1 VPEESGH
8 FSHFSEVCFGRGNS
22 TPVFGEVKFFPEY
35 CVWGVGYTETRKGRA
50 LGVLFMP
57 ARNRGNETSPQE
69 PVAAPL
75 AEENLATGLKQFF
88 VKFCVSVTLFFLF
101 LAFGELA
108 SYIYLSLNP
117 VPPLGASLS
126 LDADY
131 ARELDDSGT
140 HQYLPFVEWRRRP
153 YRGRF
158 ISIDKD
164 GVRQTLNSRCDDE
177 RNLQIW
183 MFGDSALWGTGVTD
197 ADTIPSQLAELY
209 TDSGQRVCIKNFG
222 EAGWVSTQE
231 LIELLLQLK
240 QNGRRPDVV
249 VFYDGTDEVFMPDP
263 GAPKDIHHGYHR
275 FRELLENAR
284 AESTPGLEFLNQ
296 SNTVRA
302 LELFAQQLNRSRSK
316 IKRELPSKMV
326 QTVAETS
333 VTNYQKNL
341 QIVDSLAPA
350 YGFRPFYFWY
360 PTSSFGMKTLTAEE
374 QDSVRQEMQE
384 TPSRYELKQAIYAL
398 CSRIDRANFYY
409 LGDAL
414 DDEHRRVY
422 LDGAHLTAE
431 GNRIMAQKI
440 FQILENKPNRGL
452 RKLARVLKRNS
463 KL

>member
-1 VPEESGH
+1 
-8 FSHFSEVCFGRGNS
+8 
-22 TPVFGEVKFFPEY
+22 
-35 CVWGVGYTETRKGRA
+35 
-50 LGVLFMP
+50 MP
-57 ARNRGNETSPQE
+57 ARNRANETSPAHNSHQV
-69 PVAAPL
+69 PYQLTAASS
-75 AEENLATGLKQFF
+75 ENDLTLGLKRFLA
-88 VKFCVSVTLFFLF
+88 KLCVSITLFLLL
-101 LAFGELA
+101 LALGELA

-126 LDADY
+126 LDPDY
-131 ARELDDSGT
+131 ARELDDSGK

-164 GVRQTLNSRCDDE
+164 GVRRTLNSRCDDG

-197 ADTIPSQLAELY
+197 AGTIPSQLAELY
-209 TDSGQRVCIKNFG
+209 RDSGQSVCIKNFG

-263 GAPKDIHHGYHR
+263 GAPKDIHQGYRR
-275 FRELLENAR
+275 FRELLENAQ
-284 AESTPGLEFLNQ
+284 AESTPGLEFLNK

-302 LELFAQQLNRSRSK
+302 LELLAQRINRSRSK
-316 IKRELPSKMV
+316 IKRELPPTEV

-360 PTSSFGMKTLTAEE
+360 PTSSVGMKPLTAEE
-374 QDSVRQEMQE
+374 QDSVRQEKEE
-384 TPSRYELKQAIYAL
+384 TPSRFDLKQATYAL
-398 CSRIDRANFYY
+398 CSKIDRANFYY

-431 GNRIMAQKI
+431 GNRIMAQNI
-440 FQILENKPNRGL
+440 FQIIENR
-452 RKLARVLKRNS
+452 RKKRLGMITRVLKRDS
-463 KL
+463 YL